1 MILLD
6 DEQTWDELRN
16 NAHWNLRP
24 SCKARSKVRTSY
36 RAACRRLQID
46 DTWAQYLHRAG
57 AFDR

>member
-6 DEQTWDELRN
+6 DGQASDELRK

-24 SCKARSKVRTSY
+24 PCKARFQARTSY

-46 DTWAQYLHRAG
+46 DAWAQYLCKAG